1 MELTIVSKAP
11 YTAIEPPT
19 PDTPSA
25 GVAIFSVN
33 SALKWKHAPGL
44 TKEYKVK
51 GKRKEEY

>member
-33 SALKWKHAPGL
+33 SALK
-44 TKEYKVK
+44 
-51 GKRKEEY
+51 